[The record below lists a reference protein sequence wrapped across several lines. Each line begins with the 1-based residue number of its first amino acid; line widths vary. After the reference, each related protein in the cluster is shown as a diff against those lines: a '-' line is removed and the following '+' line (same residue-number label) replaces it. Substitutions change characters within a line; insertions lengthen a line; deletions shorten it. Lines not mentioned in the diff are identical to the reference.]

1 MNLRRTIIRGLLY
14 GPYLF
19 HKITGTSAFGR
30 QGATYLEGS
39 APDGDNPLK
48 AALFK
53 HHVKQFQE
61 ASCSVASVVTV
72 VNAVRDLQ
80 GDRSDP
86 ITPMDIL
93 EKVHTGYW
101 KERMSPG
108 GHNGRRGLPLPLLGE
123 IVKSSL
129 DAYSLAY
136 KTVET
141 VHCAKDPVQAQNQ
154 KEELRNRLVDFE
166 TRGNC
171 LIIAHFDQGAFVR
184 TLNIPHISPVGQF
197 NTKTG
202 EVTILDV
209 DPEQDRLYKVPFD
222 TFCKGLFSNYHP
234 ILRPFGYQT
243 GGYVCVT
250 FNLTVA

>member
-1 MNLRRTIIRGLLY
+1 MNLRRIIIHGLLY
-14 GPYLF
+14 GPYFF
-19 HKITGTSAFGR
+19 HKITGAGAFGPR
-30 QGATYLEGS
+30 GAMYLDGVV
-39 APDGDNPLK
+39 PDGDNPLK

-53 HHVKQFQE
+53 HHVKQFLE
-61 ASCSVASVVTV
+61 TSCSVASVVTV
-72 VNAVRDLQ
+72 INAVRDIQ
-80 GDRSDP
+80 GDRSEP
-86 ITPMDIL
+86 VTQMDIL
-93 EKVHTGYW
+93 EKVRAGYW

-129 DAYSLAY
+129 DAYGLAY
-136 KTVET
+136 KSVET
-141 VHCAKDPVQAQNQ
+141 VHGTKDPGQAQKQ
-154 KEELRNRLVDFE
+154 KERLMNRLVDFE
-166 TRGNC
+166 TLGNC

-202 EVTILDV
+202 DVTVLDV
-209 DPEQDRLYKVPFD
+209 DTEQNRLYKVPFD

-243 GGYVCVT
+243 GGYVCVII
-250 FNLTVA
+250 N